1 MTQKPKPYHNYF
13 FNQQL
18 IIKLN
23 LAGNCSSLLND
34 DIDDDPTS
42 SNEALE
48 QTRHCNN
55 TNLTNLG
62 LLNDPVLDFNSSN
75 NTFSKRDANNN
86 NSSPQ
91 YYQSSQFNRFLVSSP
106 LLSSSS
112 QKDSSTSDEASAS
125 EHKSDL
131 LSSLGTSAMAKAMHL
146 PPMMT
151 IRSHNIPNGNFNAKI
166 TSAGHQQPR
175 PQFNTFTLSRATE
188 ASVYENNNN
197 NASNQLKNSSNSDLS
212 RMLQDT
218 TFRLSDLFN
227 ELSPHLVGN
236 TNNMNTLP
244 GNSNSRNGYQSTLP
258 KSQVNPMSVFSSEQ
272 TGGGGSRQNLLL
284 QQNSLACNQTS
295 FNKFPNPFM
304 SSTLG
309 GKSAS
314 SPSSKFYTNLYRNPN
329 LQTTTGNCKQTK

>member
-1 MTQKPKPYHNYF
+1 M
-13 FNQQL
+13 
-18 IIKLN
+18 
-23 LAGNCSSLLND
+23 
-34 DIDDDPTS
+34 
-42 SNEALE
+42 
-48 QTRHCNN
+48 
-55 TNLTNLG
+55 
-62 LLNDPVLDFNSSN
+62 LDFNSTN
-75 NTFSKRDANNN
+75 NTFSKRDTNNTANSHIS

-112 QKDSSTSDEASAS
+112 QKDSSMSDEASTS

-131 LSSLGTSAMAKAMHL
+131 LSSLGTSAMTKTMHL

-166 TSAGHQQPR
+166 TSAGHHQQHQR
-175 PQFNTFTLSRATE
+175 PQFNTFTLNRTTE
-188 ASVYENNNN
+188 ASVYENGINNGPN
-197 NASNQLKNSSNSDLS
+197 LLKNNSNSDLS

-236 TNNMNTLP
+236 NNNMNTLP
-244 GNSNSRNGYQSTLP
+244 NNSNSRNLYQSTLP

-272 TGGGGSRQNLLL
+272 TGGGSRQNLLL
-284 QQNSLACNQTS
+284 QQNNLACNQTS
-295 FNKFPNPFM
+295 FNKFPNPFS

-309 GKSAS
+309 AKSAS
-314 SPSSKFYTNLYRNPN
+314 NPNSKFYTNLYRNPN
-329 LQTTTGNCKQTK
+329 LQTTTENCKHEKIVSC